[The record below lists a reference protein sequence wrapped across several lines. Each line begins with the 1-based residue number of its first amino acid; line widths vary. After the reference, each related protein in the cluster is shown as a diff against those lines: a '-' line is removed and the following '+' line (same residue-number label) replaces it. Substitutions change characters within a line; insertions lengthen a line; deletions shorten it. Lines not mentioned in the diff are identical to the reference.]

1 MIPDYPDGKTVVK
14 DYRKQKY
21 TEIDDN
27 DFIVKPLRQMRLL
40 DSVYGLDDEC
50 EFEKNMYNFGDE
62 EDLPDSDRATDRR
75 CKNS

>member
-1 MIPDYPDGKTVVK
+1 MIPDYPGGKAVVK